1 MFDKLENLLQQWLS
15 VERRE
20 LILNAF
26 QTLHDIG
33 HEPAWGEISQ
43 YLEYATDDPLSV
55 IIDTIE
61 TVLQVGLDCVLS
73 AHAIT
78 VDGPIAV
85 KTTIIR
91 ALLALQ
97 NYDDPVMIVSITED
111 STDPINTM
119 ANLLEL
125 VTGESWVNY
134 IDHLCIVSPTLITMI
149 HDKYSASAESL
160 VDMPDDTDAV
170 RDTVQLAR
178 LRAFMVAHPNA
189 LVTTAVTDDMRAIG
203 VSLQILLTDYKLR
216 LAVLEPKAPDVAAM
230 ELMGLCL
237 LSDIPSKDIARGV
250 RDAIELVYTD
260 INFITQVDIAVERY
274 ITEVLRNGQWTVKPW
289 RCDSHL

>member
-15 VERRE
+15 IERRE

-26 QTLHDIG
+26 QTLHDMG
-33 HEPAWGEISQ
+33 HEAAWAEVSQ
-43 YLEYATDDPLSV
+43 YLEYATDAPLAM

-85 KTTIIR
+85 KTTIVQ
-91 ALLALQ
+91 ALMTLQ
-97 NYDDPVMIVSITED
+97 NYDDPVMIIAITED
-111 STDPINTM
+111 STDSINTM

-134 IDHLCIVSPTLITMI
+134 IDHLCIVSPTLITLI
-149 HDKYSASAESL
+149 HDKYCPSAEDL
-160 VDMPDDTDAV
+160 VDTPDDV
-170 RDTVQLAR
+170 VKDTVQMAR
-178 LRAFMVAHPNA
+178 LRTFMAAHPNA
-189 LVTTAVTDDMRAIG
+189 LVASAITEDMRAVG
-203 VSLQILLTDYKLR
+203 VPLQILLTDYRLR
-216 LAVLEPKAPDVAAM
+216 LAVLEPKAPDAAAM

-237 LSDIPSKDIARGV
+237 LSDIPSNDIARGV
-250 RDAIELVYTD
+250 RDAIELIYTD
-260 INFITQVDIAVERY
+260 INFITQVDVAVERY
-274 ITEVLRNGQWTVKPW
+274 ITEVLRNGQ
-289 RCDSHL
+289 

>member
-26 QTLHDIG
+26 AALHAIG
-33 HEPAWGEISQ
+33 HEAAWAEVSQ
-43 YLEYATDDPLSV
+43 YLEYATDDCLSV

-61 TVLQVGLDCVLS
+61 SVLQVGLDCVLS
-73 AHAIT
+73 AHAMT
-78 VDGPIAV
+78 VDGPIAI
-85 KTTIIR
+85 KTTIVN
-91 ALLALQ
+91 ALLSLQ

-111 STDPINTM
+111 SEDSIQTM

-134 IDHLCIVSPTLITMI
+134 IEHLCVVSPTLITLI
-149 HDKYSASAESL
+149 RSRYTASAESL
-160 VDMPDDTDAV
+160 LDTPDDGV
-170 RDTVQLAR
+170 ERDTLQLKR
-178 LRAFMVAHPNA
+178 LRDFMTAHPNA
-189 LVTTAVTDDMRAIG
+189 LVTIAVTDDMRNAGIP
-203 VSLQILLTDYKLR
+203 LQILITDYRVR
-216 LAVLEPKAPDVAAM
+216 LALLEPKAPDAAAM

-237 LSDIPSKDIARGV
+237 LSDIPSKDIGRGV

-260 INFITQVDIAVERY
+260 INFITQVDVAVERY
-274 ITEVLRNGQWTVKPW
+274 LTEVLRNGQ
-289 RCDSHL
+289 

>member
-26 QTLHDIG
+26 AAIHAIG
-33 HEPAWGEISQ
+33 HEAAWAEVSQ
-43 YLEYATDDPLSV
+43 YLEYATDDCLSV

-61 TVLQVGLDCVLS
+61 SVLQVGLDCVLS
-73 AHAIT
+73 AHAMT
-78 VDGPIAV
+78 VDGPIAI
-85 KTTIIR
+85 KTTIVN
-91 ALLALQ
+91 ALLSLQ

-111 STDPINTM
+111 SEDSIQTM

-134 IDHLCIVSPTLITMI
+134 IDHLCVVSPTLITLI
-149 HDKYSASAESL
+149 RSRYTASAESL
-160 VDMPDDTDAV
+160 LDTPDDGV
-170 RDTVQLAR
+170 ERDTLQLKR
-178 LRAFMVAHPNA
+178 LRDFMAAHPNA
-189 LVTTAVTDDMRAIG
+189 LVTIAVTDDMRSTGIP
-203 VSLQILLTDYKLR
+203 LQILITDYRVR
-216 LAVLEPKAPDVAAM
+216 LALLEPKAPDAAAM

-237 LSDIPSKDIARGV
+237 LSDIPSKDIGRGV

-260 INFITQVDIAVERY
+260 INFITQVDVAVERY
-274 ITEVLRNGQWTVKPW
+274 LTEVLRNGQ
-289 RCDSHL
+289 